1 MEKYKDKNDLTEI
14 SPVFAVW
21 RMCNWIYLILC
32 FIGLISSQWIGFLA
46 LIVLSLIP
54 KKWFTWRIIDNILG
68 IAILLF
74 NNQTYFAMKDIMLA
88 DTPVEQRAQILRD
101 SCDEVVEKSY
111 LSKFSQEETNELRA
125 NLVEVQIQMQEL
137 TENFDVVKADFKGK
151 MKPLQERIGKMLD
164 DLRKGGEYIKGECY
178 KFIDQDEGRVG
189 YYTPDGYLLEE
200 RPMKPEERQKTI
212 QMAVRLTG
220 TDN

>member
-1 MEKYKDKNDLTEI
+1 
-14 SPVFAVW
+14 
-21 RMCNWIYLILC
+21 
-32 FIGLISSQWIGFLA
+32 
-46 LIVLSLIP
+46 
-54 KKWFTWRIIDNILG
+54 
-68 IAILLF
+68 
-74 NNQTYFAMKDIMLA
+74 MKDIMLA

-111 LSKFSQEETNELRA
+111 LSKFSQEETNGLRA

-178 KFIDQDEGRVG
+178 KFIDQDEGREG

>member
-1 MEKYKDKNDLTEI
+1 
-14 SPVFAVW
+14 
-21 RMCNWIYLILC
+21 
-32 FIGLISSQWIGFLA
+32 
-46 LIVLSLIP
+46 
-54 KKWFTWRIIDNILG
+54 
-68 IAILLF
+68 
-74 NNQTYFAMKDIMLA
+74 MKDIMLA

-151 MKPLQERIGKMLD
+151 MLD

>member
-1 MEKYKDKNDLTEI
+1 
-14 SPVFAVW
+14 
-21 RMCNWIYLILC
+21 
-32 FIGLISSQWIGFLA
+32 
-46 LIVLSLIP
+46 
-54 KKWFTWRIIDNILG
+54 
-68 IAILLF
+68 
-74 NNQTYFAMKDIMLA
+74 MKDIMLA

-151 MKPLQERIGKMLD
+151 MKPLQERI
-164 DLRKGGEYIKGECY
+164 EYIKGECY